1 MAGLSLLNSCG
12 SGMHNDQTSREPKMK
27 SIFDMFFLEEI
38 HANTPSQTRTKIG
51 CPKIIYTFFYAV
63 MPLQVARGV
72 APTRPGA
79 PSLETARSGHG
90 AAVEKKL

>member
-1 MAGLSLLNSCG
+1 MRTHHRKPGPR
-12 SGMHNDQTSREPKMK
+12 SGAQR
-27 SIFDMFFLEEI
+27 L
-38 HANTPSQTRTKIG
+38 
-51 CPKIIYTFFYAV
+51 YTLFFYAV